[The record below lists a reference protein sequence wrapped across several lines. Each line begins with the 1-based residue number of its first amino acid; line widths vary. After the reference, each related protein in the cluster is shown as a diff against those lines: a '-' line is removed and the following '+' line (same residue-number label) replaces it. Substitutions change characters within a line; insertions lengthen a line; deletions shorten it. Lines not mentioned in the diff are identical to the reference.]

1 MVEKLYFL
9 KNSSFTGLRRNKYGP
24 INAYRVLVIDETIPS
39 PFMLNSTYDYK
50 KAKAYGLN
58 YWIAAE
64 FDESYMG
71 RDAKNIEFVVG
82 DNKTYGGYLN
92 FGPLPPKRDFHVSL
106 GVVSTLNQVTKVSYA
121 KGEFFS
127 KVKHLSYFVHI

>member
-1 MVEKLYFL
+1 
-9 KNSSFTGLRRNKYGP
+9 
-24 INAYRVLVIDETIPS
+24 
-39 PFMLNSTYDYK
+39 MLNSTYDYK

-127 KVKHLSYFVHI
+127 KVNHLEVILSTFEFSRQKLNTYFFENGTFFVSQI